1 MDELKI
7 RFVVAT
13 RESRD
18 GFFKSTAAGQFLQLY
33 DFPFIELDLYPDNAE
48 GLPLVYNQSIVKS
61 KIGSRNSSVYS
72 RRHLFIRFLLGG

>member
-18 GFFKSTAAGQFLQLY
+18 GFFKSTAAGKFLQLY
-33 DFPFIELDLYPDNAE
+33 DFPFIELDLSRDLDPLSISAQC
-48 GLPLVYNQSIVKS
+48 LPLHFLMPQLFVILNNLYQ
-61 KIGSRNSSVYS
+61 YS
-72 RRHLFIRFLLGG
+72 NLKTV